1 MKKIAIIGVGTA
13 GALSVAHLSKKTTLD
28 LHLNNVIPIE
38 KANERY
44 RSEITGIENILMMH
58 YYAGSTFKTQFWEF
72 AQDRA
77 KRLIDE
83 RKNDPLFRKFIDR
96 AKIFNQKSSE
106 SIEYGTWSLPIMN
119 LNLNNLSLTNLL

>member
-1 MKKIAIIGVGTA
+1 MKKIAIIGAGTA

-58 YYAGSTFKTQFWEF
+58 YYAVSTFKTQFWEF
-72 AQDRA
+72 AQ
-77 KRLIDE
+77 
-83 RKNDPLFRKFIDR
+83 DR